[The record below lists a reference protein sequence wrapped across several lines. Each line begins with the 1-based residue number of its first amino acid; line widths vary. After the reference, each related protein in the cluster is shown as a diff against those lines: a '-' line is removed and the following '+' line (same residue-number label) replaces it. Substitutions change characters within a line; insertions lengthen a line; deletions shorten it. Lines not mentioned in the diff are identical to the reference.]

1 MNQEYINPIFEAAK
15 SVLKNMM
22 QVEVERGELA
32 LRKSP
37 FSAKKVNASIG
48 VTGDLKGFIYYS
60 MSEDTAL
67 EVFSKMSGMSMDEF
81 DELVSSA
88 IGELANI
95 VTGNSLTKLSEL
107 DYQCDITP
115 PSITYGDNVQITTNQ
130 RKFLVIP
137 LHTEIGDFDINVSL
151 EERRR

>member
-1 MNQEYINPIFEAAK
+1 MKQEYINPIFEATK
-15 SVLKNMM
+15 SVLQNMI
-22 QVEVERGELA
+22 QVEVERGELEV
-32 LRKSP
+32 RKSP
-37 FSAKKVNASIG
+37 FAAQKVNASIG

-60 MSEDTAL
+60 MADTTAL
-67 EVFSKMSGMSMDEF
+67 EVFAKMAGMSADKF

-95 VTGNSLTKLSEL
+95 VTGNSLTNLSEL
-107 DYQCDITP
+107 GYQCDITP

-137 LHTEIGDFDINVSL
+137 LKTDIGDFEINVSL
-151 EERRR
+151 EENKK